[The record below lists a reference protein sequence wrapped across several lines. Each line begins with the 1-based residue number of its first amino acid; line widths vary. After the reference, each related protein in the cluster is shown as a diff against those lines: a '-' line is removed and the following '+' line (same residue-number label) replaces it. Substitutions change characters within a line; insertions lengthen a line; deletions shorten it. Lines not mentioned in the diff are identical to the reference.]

1 VLRTGIRLYNKEEKN
16 IVLNSLQHALGLL
29 SADDNIL
36 NYLAEFTTFKM
47 IDIWFDA
54 LDKDTTKQFLNIQ
67 TQVDVGYRDFILP
80 DSKKIQDFAVYNTG
94 KENRLIVLTELGD
107 VEIYRYDFNSGKYMY
122 VQNVFPNSI
131 GLGIYYNVGTGDIDN
146 DGFDDLLLIHNAQDN
161 HDINIYF
168 YDPTIAGFNVDNSKK
183 IDLDA
188 TIFDVTVGDIDNNGN
203 NELILSLKKYGILG
217 LFTEVL
223 INIYQF
229 DGNHFNTLLNN
240 PFKPDICYDNPYL
253 AIGNVDNDES
263 NGNELV
269 ISDKKFGNL
278 YRYNENRI
286 NAISRIEL
294 CDEWN
299 VGGMAI
305 GDIDDELPRNELV
318 ASCSAGKFS
327 FDIHPLRYNAKTEE
341 FDKLP
346 SLDASGLGGSLKIIV
361 GDSTNTGFNNI
372 IFGLRD
378 DIRSYHYEENKD
390 QLEDYLEAE
399 YKDAFL
405 YKEGGPKYSEVIE
418 NIDKQYNTFLC
429 SIEDKDLTGYP
440 TNDVLEYL
448 KEQNNN
454 LDTSSYKETNLLVLK
469 PAEKT
474 SEIRKIGTINNEK
487 VSVNKLLNDLENT
500 EKASN
505 NLVYL
510 TTCGK
515 VVQAVLVLK
524 TGGAP
529 LIVKAFIIST
539 IPVEY
544 LNHFD
549 KLSINENLQLHNFAL
564 NIELY
569 NEVSATNDLFKNALS
584 FILEPTINSIEVIEW
599 PDETC
604 IPGTDLPCGVWLEI
618 NEGDTFGHGKIVVKV
633 KNNGENLARVNLF
646 AEVYDYSDII
656 AISSSKEFTEIS
668 AGEYEVIDLELN
680 VPGIKEWG
688 HNYYSPYRMKIYAT
702 SSSSM
707 IGLPWQ
713 RSIPLYVDT
722 KQGLDAAKL

>member
-1 VLRTGIRLYNKEEKN
+1 
-16 IVLNSLQHALGLL
+16 
-29 SADDNIL
+29 
-36 NYLAEFTTFKM
+36 M
-47 IDIWFDA
+47 
-54 LDKDTTKQFLNIQ
+54 
-67 TQVDVGYRDFILP
+67 
-80 DSKKIQDFAVYNTG
+80 
-94 KENRLIVLTELGD
+94 
-107 VEIYRYDFNSGKYMY
+107 
-122 VQNVFPNSI
+122 
-131 GLGIYYNVGTGDIDN
+131 
-146 DGFDDLLLIHNAQDN
+146 
-161 HDINIYF
+161 
-168 YDPTIAGFNVDNSKK
+168 
-183 IDLDA
+183 
-188 TIFDVTVGDIDNNGN
+188 
-203 NELILSLKKYGILG
+203 
-217 LFTEVL
+217 
-223 INIYQF
+223 
-229 DGNHFNTLLNN
+229 
-240 PFKPDICYDNPYL
+240 
-253 AIGNVDNDES
+253 
-263 NGNELV
+263 
-269 ISDKKFGNL
+269 
-278 YRYNENRI
+278 
-286 NAISRIEL
+286 
-294 CDEWN
+294 
-299 VGGMAI
+299 
-305 GDIDDELPRNELV
+305 
-318 ASCSAGKFS
+318 
-327 FDIHPLRYNAKTEE
+327 
-341 FDKLP
+341 
-346 SLDASGLGGSLKIIV
+346 
-361 GDSTNTGFNNI
+361 
-372 IFGLRD
+372 
-378 DIRSYHYEENKD
+378 
-390 QLEDYLEAE
+390 
-399 YKDAFL
+399 
-405 YKEGGPKYSEVIE
+405 
-418 NIDKQYNTFLC
+418 C

-569 NEVSATNDLFKNALS
+569 NEVSATNDLFKNALT